1 MIRQVAAIFL
11 LFSFALQVFNRSI
24 IVLDYFANTASFAK
38 NCENK
43 ARPMLHCNGKCQ
55 MMKKLKEEEKSD
67 QQNPEHKSE
76 NKNEIVS
83 SKSFFTTVSA
93 KKASLPKVFIA
104 YHSTLFPQP
113 SAADVFHPPAVV

>member
-55 MMKKLKEEEKSD
+55 LMKKIKAVAREGMDSSVELPAAPL
-67 QQNPEHKSE
+67 Q
-76 NKNEIVS
+76 KNN
-83 SKSFFTTVSA
+83 
-93 KKASLPKVFIA
+93 LP
-104 YHSTLFPQP
+104 
-113 SAADVFHPPAVV
+113 DVYPHNGK